1 MRRLQPDA
9 EAAMVRGSIGQE
21 MTGGDGAIVALLGS
35 VAVALASTT
44 LLLAAPEL
52 LQALRALSMPGIAPL

>member
-1 MRRLQPDA
+1 
-9 EAAMVRGSIGQE
+9 MVHGSIGHE
-21 MTGGDGAIVALLGS
+21 MTGGDGAVVALLGS